1 MTRRTRTLLIVLALA
16 CLTAVIALAV
26 LQPWN
31 KPTSSAPADPLP
43 TLSPTAVQSPPPST
57 PRSTE
62 TTGPETNPGMSL
74 DQHQD
79 HQQTALEA
87 ARIMTTWNPSEDMTR
102 TDAELRAK
110 HLMSQDRAAAIT
122 APQRPASGADWLAA
136 AQAGATS
143 SPTVEINHATE
154 GPGVSVTATWEWTT
168 PDGQTLPAT
177 EENRRIY
184 FFHFN
189 DHGQIDDYTY

>member
-1 MTRRTRTLLIVLALA
+1 MTRRPRTLLIVLALA
-16 CLTAVIALAV
+16 CLTAVITLAI

-31 KPTSSAPADPLP
+31 KPTSSVPADPLP

-62 TTGPETNPGMSL
+62 TTGPEARPGMSL
-74 DQHQD
+74 DQDQE

-87 ARIMTTWNPSEDMTR
+87 ARIMTTWNPSEDLTR
-102 TDAELRAK
+102 TDAELRAR
-110 HLMSQDRAAAIT
+110 HLMSQERAAAIT

-136 AQAGATS
+136 AQADATS

-154 GPGVSVTATWEWTT
+154 GPGVSVIATWEWTT
-168 PDGQTLPAT
+168 PDSQALPAT
-177 EENRRIY
+177 EESRRIY

-189 DHGQIDDYTY
+189 EEGQIDDYTY